1 MPLQGVDVNMIYI
14 FPAEVNPQQLE
25 AFFTR
30 PGVSIRKIVQG
41 TVVRGKI
48 VPFVRAPN
56 TGLRR
61 SSRLAQ
67 LPKKEAPSNWI
78 VAAVIHYPN
87 PMIDIKRS
95 IENSFGKNV
104 VKTKNFTDYDAMVP
118 SMTGVQITGPDAP
131 VGVGAVAVAA
141 DNDDEMGGLA
151 NLFGQQGIGG
161 KRSSK
166 RRRITRKRRTHIRK
180 TKTRSSR
187 N

>member
-1 MPLQGVDVNMIYI
+1 MVYI
-14 FPAEVNPQQLE
+14 FPPTVNPQQLQ

-30 PGVSIRKIVQG
+30 PGVSIIKIVQG

-48 VPFVRAPN
+48 VPLVRVAN

-67 LPKKEAPSNWI
+67 LPKQEAPSNWI

-87 PMIDIKRS
+87 PMLDIKRE
-95 IENSFGKNV
+95 IENTFGKDV
-104 VKTKNFTDYDAMVP
+104 VKTKNFTDYDAIVP
-118 SMTGVQITGPDAP
+118 GMTGVQIMGPVNAAP
-131 VGVGAVAVAA
+131 AAASAAAAAV
-141 DNDDEMGGLA
+141 NDDEMGGLA
-151 NLFGQQGIGG
+151 NLFGQHGIGG

-166 RRRITRKRRTHIRK
+166 RRRITRKRRTHTRK
-180 TKTRSSR
+180 TKRRSSR